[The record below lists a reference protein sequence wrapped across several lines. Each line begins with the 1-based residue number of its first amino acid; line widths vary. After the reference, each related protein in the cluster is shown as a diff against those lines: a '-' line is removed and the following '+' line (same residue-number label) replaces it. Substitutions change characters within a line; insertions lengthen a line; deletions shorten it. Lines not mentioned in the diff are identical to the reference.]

1 MTEQQSRITWT
12 TRINL
17 RPQAADEIKRIALA
31 DRISV
36 ATMVGMAIETYV
48 TARSTA

>member
-1 MTEQQSRITWT
+1 MDEQRITWT

-17 RPQAADEIKRIALA
+17 RPSTKRAIGEIATR

-36 ATMVGMAIETYV
+36 ATIIGAALDNYV
-48 TARSTA
+48 TARST